1 MDQEKVS
8 LATVGGGAAIE
19 RFDIALQ
26 QVINNILDVNTD
38 ARKERS
44 VTLKVTFRPTE
55 NRDMGAVSV
64 DVVPKLAPVS
74 AFKTQVFLGTD
85 ATGKGMA
92 CEPGLVLQ
100 QAMQEA
106 RGLPGLV
113 PNRRRG
119 RKVGDRMATLCKTCK
134 KPIRFLK
141 SFADMSKR
149 TTDTMTHAFVS
160 TQYREWSARDAV

>member
-38 ARKERS
+38 AKKERS
-44 VTLKVTFRPTE
+44 VTLKVTFKPTE

-74 AFKTQVFLGTD
+74 AFRTQVFFGTD

-92 CEPGLVLQ
+92 CEMDINQMNLFP
-100 QAMQEA
+100 
-106 RGLPGLV
+106 
-113 PNRRRG
+113 
-119 RKVGDRMATLCKTCK
+119 KKGDNIKYMK
-134 KPIRFLK
+134 K
-141 SFADMSKR
+141 
-149 TTDTMTHAFVS
+149 
-160 TQYREWSARDAV
+160 EG

>member
-1 MDQEKVS
+1 VQEGVREQTKVKEEYVDQEKVS

-44 VTLKVTFRPTE
+44 VTLKVTFKPTE
-55 NRDMGAVSV
+55 KRDMGAVSV

-92 CEPGLVLQ
+92 CEMDINQMNLFP
-100 QAMQEA
+100 
-106 RGLPGLV
+106 
-113 PNRRRG
+113 
-119 RKVGDRMATLCKTCK
+119 KKGDNFKILKGGE
-134 KPIRFLK
+134 KP
-141 SFADMSKR
+141 
-149 TTDTMTHAFVS
+149 
-160 TQYREWSARDAV
+160 